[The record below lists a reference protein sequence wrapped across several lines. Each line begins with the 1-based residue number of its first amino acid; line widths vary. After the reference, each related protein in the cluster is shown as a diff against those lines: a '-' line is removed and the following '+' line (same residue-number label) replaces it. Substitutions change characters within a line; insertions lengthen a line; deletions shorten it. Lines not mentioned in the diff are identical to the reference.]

1 MNLLKSVTLSLAMLA
16 GSSYG
21 YAASTIRVTNTDGTC
36 LDIEVADNMNG
47 CVMSLT
53 KPENH
58 CQLVI
63 SNGTVVGT
71 DEDGNPTVLFPED
84 GQIFFQAPVV
94 NIDNIEFPENG
105 AAVEDIIP
113 SKLCVNVE
121 NGILIFT
128 NVEKPVNLTVSNMA
142 GYNVLNQT
150 ISHDTT
156 INLSVYD
163 AGIYV
168 VTAGSQ
174 TFKILVR

>member
-1 MNLLKSVTLSLAMLA
+1 MNLLKSVTLSLTLLM

-21 YAASTIRVTNTDGTC
+21 YAASTIRVINTDGTC
-36 LDIEVADNMNG
+36 LDIEVANNMYG
-47 CVMSLT
+47 CIMSLT

-63 SNGTVVGT
+63 CKDPVGT
-71 DEDGNPTVLFPED
+71 DEDGNPTVLSPQ

-94 NIDNIEFPENG
+94 NIENIEFPESG
-105 AAVEDIIP
+105 AAVEDVIT

-121 NGILIFT
+121 NGSLIFT

-163 AGIYV
+163 AGIYL
-168 VTAGSQ
+168 VTTGSQ
-174 TFKILVR
+174 NFKILVR

>member
-36 LDIEVADNMNG
+36 LDIEVADNMHG

-63 SNGTVVGT
+63 YKGAVGT
-71 DEDGNPTVLFPED
+71 DEDGNPTVLSPQ

-94 NIDNIEFPENG
+94 NIDNIEFPEKS
-105 AAVEDIIP
+105 AAVEDIIT
-113 SKLCVNVE
+113 SKLCVNVD